1 MNKVIIVTLFLLSN
15 SGLAGTLSPKERT
28 EIGWEY
34 AKQIECIEISFYA
47 KLFSEYDLHNLK
59 AKKLIRSLILSGK
72 IENEKEL
79 IGYKARGIGRTE
91 GIEKTLNMYGNNQ
104 PSDYKKIYDYSRCR

>member
-1 MNKVIIVTLFLLSN
+1 MKKILMVTLLLLSN
-15 SGLAGTLSPKERT
+15 TGLTGTLSPKERT

-47 KLFSEYDLHNLK
+47 KLFSEYDLHTLK
-59 AKKLIRSLILSGK
+59 AKKIIENLISSGK
-72 IENEKEL
+72 IDNEKEL

-91 GIEKTLNMYGNNQ
+91 GIEKTLNMYGSNQ
-104 PSDYKKIYDYSRCR
+104 PSEYKKIYDYSRCR